1 MMPLLDAPEYDA
13 KKEERKKQLLI
24 GGLAAVVLVI
34 VIALSGFF
42 MGHGWFFINVP
53 AELRVNKFL
62 NTVEAG
68 DFPAAYGIWM
78 HDAAWQQHPQQYDYT
93 LQRFT
98 EDWSTKSDYG
108 IIHSHKVKMSHRDGS
123 SIIVGV
129 MINGDPNLF
138 FLLYETKH
146 GTLSYSPVKLGY

>member
-1 MMPLLDAPEYDA
+1 MMPLLDAPEYDE
-13 KKEERKKQLLI
+13 KKEERKKHLLI
-24 GGLAAVVLVI
+24 GGLAAIVLVL

-68 DFPAAYGIWM
+68 DFPKAYGIWM
-78 HDAAWQQHPQQYDYT
+78 NDDAWQQHPQQYDYT

-108 IIHSHKVKMSHRDGS
+108 TIHSHHVNFSHRDGS
-123 SIIVGV
+123 SIIVAV
-129 MINGDPNLF
+129 TINNSPDMF
-138 FLLYETKH
+138 FLLYEAKSK
-146 GTLSYSPVKLGY
+146 TLSYSPVKLAY